1 MTTQLC
7 PGDRVIEKP
16 RPGDH
21 VFSRQTANFDQV
33 ARYATSSRTGRVVR
47 LIEKRSSRGSIIRY
61 AEVIWDGLKS
71 PSVHAAS
78 RLKLQ
83 RENS

>member
-1 MTTQLC
+1 MTAKFC

-21 VFSRQTANFDQV
+21 VFSKQTANFDQI
-33 ARYATSSRTGRVVR
+33 ARYAASRRSGRVVR
-47 LIEKRSSRGSIIRY
+47 LIEKRSSRGSTIRY
-61 AEVIWDGLKS
+61 VEVVWDGLQS

-78 RLKLQ
+78 RLEPQ
-83 RENS
+83 QEST